1 MSTVF
6 ADSSYFI
13 ALLVREDAAH
23 QAALAFACRF
33 SGAMAT
39 SDWVLVEVADALCRP
54 RNRRMAVAFLTQF
67 AAHGAV
73 EVIPADRATYF
84 KGLELFAARLD
95 KSWSL
100 TDCISFELMRE
111 RSYHDALATDRHFAQ
126 AGFNV
131 LLSPDSK

>member
-1 MSTVF
+1 MSAVF

-23 QAALAFACRF
+23 HIAREFADRF

-54 RNRRMAVAFLTQF
+54 RNRRTAIAFLTQF
-67 AAHGAV
+67 AAHSTV
-73 EVIPADRATYF
+73 EVFPADRATYS
-84 KGLELFAARLD
+84 KGLELFAARSD
-95 KSWSL
+95 KSWTL

-111 RSYHDALATDRHFAQ
+111 RGYNDVITTDRHFAQ

-131 LLSPDSK
+131 LL